1 MKLINKIRFNSDS
14 NRWHFCYNFSNLNC
28 SVIEK
33 VSIKDESI
41 KLRLKFYFK
50 NARMEFSLKNQI
62 LFEQPLLRQATEE
75 DRNGLFYMAVR
86 KSSLVRTQP
95 FDLIRFD
102 QIKSENSNSFVFNK
116 LYIVVLIVAVLVSI
130 SLSTFNKNCTQKARS
145 FPNLKL
151 QVHIYKI
158 V

>member
-1 MKLINKIRFNSDS
+1 MKLVNKIRFSSDS

-33 VSIKDESI
+33 ISIKDESI

-50 NARMEFSLKNQI
+50 TDRMEFSLKNQI
-62 LFEQPLLRQATEE
+62 LFEQSLLRQATE
-75 DRNGLFYMAVR
+75 DRNGSFYMAVR

-130 SLSTFNKNCTQKARS
+130 SLSTFNENCTQKARS
-145 FPNLKL
+145 FSNLKI
-151 QVHIYKI
+151 QVHIHKM